1 MEKLGLNDAATA
13 VQPAPDPGA
22 GSVTDPRDPI
32 KLGRLLTFVF
42 PAVTMLYAAQNAIGA
57 VLLPEQIADIA
68 PGNKVGALATAAT
81 MGAVIGLFALP
92 VGGALSDGTRSR
104 FGKRNPWI
112 FVTGLLGTVVAIALG
127 AAPSLATVTALFA
140 LSALVFNVYGGAISA
155 ILPERVPETR
165 RGIASAIF
173 GLGTPVG
180 ILVGVNIAGALS
192 RTAAYWTLAVLF
204 AACSVVLVIG
214 AKEPDC
220 TGVPKPTRERGRVE
234 WRKLLSAFRSHDFTF
249 AFISRAAFFLGYAV
263 VNGYLLYTL
272 SDFIGEENLPGHSA
286 ATGVSIITTISTV
299 MWLVIATTMGW
310 LADKLNRRKA
320 FVAVAAVGLG
330 ATMFIPVLFPTWPGM
345 LAYGFLSG
353 GFIGTYFAV
362 DLALMSLVLPDPENQ
377 GRDMGILTAG
387 LALPG
392 LFAGGLAGLIISS
405 PGGYTAL
412 FCFAA
417 ACAAIGGIATWRIR
431 GVR

>member
-1 MEKLGLNDAATA
+1 MDKLGLKDAATA
-13 VQPAPDPGA
+13 VQPAARPGA
-22 GSVTDPRDPI
+22 EALAEPRDPI

-42 PAVTMLYAAQNAIGA
+42 PAVTMLYGIQNAVGA
-57 VLLPEQIADIA
+57 VLLPEQIAEIA
-68 PGNKVGALATAAT
+68 PGQKVGALATTAT
-81 MGAVIGLFALP
+81 MGAVIALFALP
-92 VGGALSDGTRSR
+92 AGGALSDGTRSR
-104 FGKRNPWI
+104 FGRRNPWI
-112 FVTGLLGTVVAIALG
+112 FVTGLLGAAVAIALG
-127 AAPSLATVTALFA
+127 AAPSLAALTGLFV
-140 LSALVFNVYGGAISA
+140 LGALVFNVYGGAISA
-155 ILPERVPETR
+155 ILPERVPEAR
-165 RGIASAIF
+165 RGVASAVF

-192 RTAAYWTLAVLF
+192 RTVAYWTLGVLF

-214 AKEPDC
+214 AREPDC
-220 TGVPKPTRERGRVE
+220 TGVPKPARERGRVE
-234 WRKLLSAFRSHDFTF
+234 WRKLLAAFRSHDFTY
-249 AFISRAAFFLGYAV
+249 AFISRAGFFLAFSL

-272 SDFIGEENLPGHSA
+272 SDFIGEEKLPGHSA
-286 ATGVSIITTISTV
+286 ATGVSIITSISTV

-310 LADKLNRRKA
+310 LADRLDRRKT

-330 ATMFIPVLFPTWPGM
+330 ATMLIPVLFPTWPGM

-362 DLALMSLVLPDPENQ
+362 DLALMSLVLPDPQNQ

-387 LALPG
+387 LTLPG
-392 LFAGGLAGLIISS
+392 IFSGALAGMIISS
-405 PGGYTAL
+405 PGGYNAL

-417 ACAAIGGIATWRIR
+417 GCAATGGIATWRIR